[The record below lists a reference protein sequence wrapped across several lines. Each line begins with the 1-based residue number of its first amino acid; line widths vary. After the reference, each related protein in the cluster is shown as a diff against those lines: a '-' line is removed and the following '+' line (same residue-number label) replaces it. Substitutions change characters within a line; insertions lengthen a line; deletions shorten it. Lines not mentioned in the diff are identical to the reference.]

1 MDAYATMLLSRS
13 NELIAKIENTGSRQL
28 IAALMSVV
36 ETHTLIQV
44 NRGKSGL
51 RKRCTECGFAYPC
64 PTIQAIEKE
73 LIGDAGKHK
82 TLDKT
87 A

>member
-1 MDAYATMLLSRS
+1 MDVYATTLLNKS
-13 NELIAKIENTGSRQL
+13 NELVVKIENTGSRQL

-36 ETHTLIQV
+36 EKHTLIQV

-64 PTIQAIEKE
+64 PTIQAVGAY
-73 LIGDAGKHK
+73 LSRS
-82 TLDKT
+82 
-87 A
+87 

>member
-1 MDAYATMLLSRS
+1 MDVYATTLLNKS
-13 NELIAKIENTGSRQL
+13 NELVAKIENTGSRQL

-64 PTIQAIEKE
+64 PTLQAVEKE
-73 LIGDAGKHK
+73 LISD
-82 TLDKT
+82 
-87 A
+87 